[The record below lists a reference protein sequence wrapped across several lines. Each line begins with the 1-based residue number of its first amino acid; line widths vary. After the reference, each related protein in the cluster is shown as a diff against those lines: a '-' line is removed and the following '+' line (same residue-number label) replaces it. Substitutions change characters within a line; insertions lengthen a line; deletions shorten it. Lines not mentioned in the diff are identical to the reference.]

1 MKKAFFYGDSN
12 TYGYDPAGY
21 WGGRY
26 PRAQRWT
33 TILAEGLAGEWEIEA
48 DGMPGRVIPA
58 QGRPLFYLQDR
69 IRAEMPVDLFA
80 VMLGTNDIL
89 GTLRPDA
96 EKTTK
101 DMDTLITGV
110 KELGVPQILLIAP
123 PEIKLTDLSFEASYV
138 RGDRSYAQRY
148 QEEGCAALSGRGQG
162 THASLQGTG
171 IPERG
176 PVCGCFLLGSGFCLR
191 CGASVGNRTRGIRQ
205 GNDPGH
211 EGSHRKCVRYTG
223 KDQSL

>member
-58 QGRPLFYLQDR
+58 QGRPLFYLQDQL
-69 IRAEMPVDLFA
+69 RAEMPIDLFA
-80 VMLGTNDIL
+80 VMLGTNDLL

-101 DMDTLITGV
+101 DMDALITGV

-148 QEEGCAALSGRGQG
+148 QEEGRELTRRYREL
-162 THASLQGTG
+162 AS
-171 IPERG
+171 R
-176 PVCGCFLLGSGFCLR
+176 R

-211 EGSHRKCVRYTG
+211 AGSLQRPVMRKRYE
-223 KDQSL
+223 KVEDCNIQNPSPPI

>member
-1 MKKAFFYGDSN
+1 MKGSRRKGAGAMKKAFFYGDSN

-80 VMLGTNDIL
+80 VMLGTNDLL

-101 DMDTLITGV
+101 DMDALITGV

-148 QEEGCAALSGRGQG
+148 QEEGRELTRRYRELASRRGVLFADASSWDLDFAFDAVHLSETGHAVFGREMIRVMKAA
-162 THASLQGTG
+162 A
-171 IPERG
+171 
-176 PVCGCFLLGSGFCLR
+176 
-191 CGASVGNRTRGIRQ
+191 GN
-205 GNDPGH
+205 
-211 EGSHRKCVRYTG
+211 V
-223 KDQSL
+223 

>member
-1 MKKAFFYGDSN
+1 
-12 TYGYDPAGY
+12 
-21 WGGRY
+21 
-26 PRAQRWT
+26 
-33 TILAEGLAGEWEIEA
+33 
-48 DGMPGRVIPA
+48 MPGRVIPA
-58 QGRPLFYLQDR
+58 QGRPLFYLQDQL
-69 IRAEMPVDLFA
+69 RAEMPIDLFA
-80 VMLGTNDIL
+80 VMLGTNDLL

-101 DMDTLITGV
+101 DMDALITGV

-148 QEEGCAALSGRGQG
+148 QEEGRELTRRYREL
-162 THASLQGTG
+162 AS
-171 IPERG
+171 RR
-176 PVCGCFLLGSGFCLR
+176 GSGFCLR

-211 EGSHRKCVRYTG
+211 EGSRRKCVRYTG